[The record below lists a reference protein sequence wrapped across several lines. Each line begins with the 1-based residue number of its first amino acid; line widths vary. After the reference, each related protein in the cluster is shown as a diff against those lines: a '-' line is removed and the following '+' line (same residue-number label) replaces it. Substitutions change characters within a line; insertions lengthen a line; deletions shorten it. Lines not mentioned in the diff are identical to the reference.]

1 MSILG
6 QLREAAGKLNPS
18 EVRSVAD
25 APLLIKLRADSERGY
40 DALFRFLMPD
50 TLSAEKRRK
59 LGGTFYLEGE
69 PNPPDF
75 VDLSIV
81 FHGTPARPDDFIFV
95 PGRESQLVNDIVDQK
110 ELLRLPLA
118 RRFPLFREEV
128 TRRAIHTA
136 STENAMFALATA
148 LPNIAPFIGFVW
160 SPGEFASDT
169 AFITLNQIR
178 LAFQLS
184 AASDRAVGYTE
195 QKSEIASII
204 TGAFGLRAIAR
215 ELVGKIPAGG
225 GLIPKAAV
233 AYAGTWVI
241 GSSMERFY
249 RIGYGYTQ
257 AERST
262 AYNEAFERGK
272 DIASSVI
279 NRFRKR
285 EK

>member
-1 MSILG
+1 MSILR
-6 QLREAAGKLNPS
+6 QLRDAAGKLNPN
-18 EVRSVAD
+18 EVRAAAD

-50 TLSAEKRRK
+50 SLSAEKRRK
-59 LGGTFYLEGE
+59 LGSTFYLEGE
-69 PNPPDF
+69 PNPPGH
-75 VDLSIV
+75 VDLTLV
-81 FHGTPARPDDFIFV
+81 FHGTPARPNDFIYV
-95 PGRESQLVNDIVDQK
+95 PGKENALVKDIIEQK
-110 ELLRLPLA
+110 EALRLPLA
-118 RRFPLFREEV
+118 RRFPLFRDEV
-128 TRRAIHTA
+128 SSRAIQTA
-136 STENAMFALATA
+136 STENAMFSLVTA
-148 LPNIAPFIGFVW
+148 IPNIAPFIGFVW
-160 SPGEFASDT
+160 APGEFASDT

-178 LAFQLS
+178 LAFQLG

-195 QKSEIASII
+195 QKSEIASIV

-233 AYAGTWVI
+233 AFAGTWVI
-241 GSSMERFY
+241 GASMERLY

-262 AYNEAFERGK
+262 AYGEAFERGK
-272 DIASSVI
+272 DVAASVL

-285 EK
+285 ES